1 MANRKSY
8 AILGLG
14 VFGSTIAK
22 TLSMFNYDVIA
33 IDRDMVCVDRL
44 SDDVSSA
51 IQADITDID
60 QLRAAGVS
68 DVDCAIV
75 ATGTH
80 LEDSIMAVMSLK
92 ELGIPYVVAKA
103 KNKKYMQILEKV
115 GADRVIRPEKEMGV
129 RVAKQLVSSNIV
141 DLIDVDDEYSLIE
154 IIAPKAWVNST
165 LSNLDLRGKFGVNI
179 IGIRK
184 SPTARLSISPGANYI
199 IEPTDILVIIA
210 EKTKFEKI
218 TLE

>member
-141 DLIDVDDEYSLIE
+141 DLIDDEYSLIE

>member
-184 SPTARLSISPGANYI
+184 SPTAKLSISPGANYI
-199 IEPTDILVIIA
+199 IEPTDILVIIV

>member
-115 GADRVIRPEKEMGV
+115 GADRLIRPEKEMGV

-184 SPTARLSISPGANYI
+184 SPTAKLSISPGANYI

>member
-184 SPTARLSISPGANYI
+184 SPTAKLSISPGANYI